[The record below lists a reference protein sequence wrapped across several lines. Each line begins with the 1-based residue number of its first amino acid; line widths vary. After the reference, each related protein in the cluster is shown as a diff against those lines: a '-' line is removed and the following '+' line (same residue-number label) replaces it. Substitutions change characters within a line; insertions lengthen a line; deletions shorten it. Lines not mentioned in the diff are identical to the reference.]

1 MKRNVVIPIVLILVI
16 LVGGWAYL
24 NQFSDVS
31 PGTYEKLPSTDDK
44 KPSSPKGEDDKGG
57 TLDIFQGL
65 LPGLQGLVNA
75 SAEPVELLEFVMNV
89 TDRLS
94 GFLDEA
100 DAVTEEQLA
109 SMLDFFEELEVE
121 LQRLIDEGAS
131 PGELLDHVT
140 AMMGGLKESG
150 SGKSK

>member
-1 MKRNVVIPIVLILVI
+1 MKRNVVIPIVLVLVI

-44 KPSSPKGEDDKGG
+44 RG

-100 DAVTEEQLA
+100 DAVTEEKLA
-109 SMLDFFEELEVE
+109 SMLDFLEGLEVE
-121 LQRLIDEGAS
+121 LQGLIDEGAS
-131 PGELLDHVT
+131 PGELLDRVT
-140 AMMGGLKESG
+140 EKMGELKESG
-150 SGKSK
+150 SG